1 MIDRAISRAARLM
14 LICAALA
21 LCSAALAEQKKAG
34 NGAASLAG
42 DWEYVINGP
51 VKMVLHLQV
60 GADGALAGT
69 IDTPESPP
77 QHVVLKD
84 IQLSGKILKYTW
96 PQRGT
101 IMEVVQDDGNSM
113 LGAQI
118 WQRVNSSALSARD
131 VAGDWESKIN
141 SGTYSKVTHILHL
154 RLDSSGALTGYLDEL
169 LAIPR
174 RVPLREV
181 RLQGTTLTYT
191 LDNGTVLHGT
201 FSNDRRM
208 ILGDQGNFTWERA
221 RTLAQALAEDGKEKP
236 LPTDG
241 TWSGVITPI
250 LWSQFVK
257 TPPKGDFRYLV
268 HLGSAPVSCSVRL
281 ELPTEN
287 QGAPY
292 TDVPCEMK
300 REGANVQIF
309 GPYAGAFIGTLS
321 GDQLTG
327 SWTTGKNNP
336 VFVMALSSEPMQ
348 AKLTRSASAAA
359 TH

>member
-1 MIDRAISRAARLM
+1 MNDRAIARIARLM
-14 LICAALA
+14 LI
-21 LCSAALAEQKKAG
+21 SAALGICTSAVAEQKKAG
-34 NGAASLAG
+34 NDAASLAG
-42 DWEYVINGP
+42 DWEYAINGP
-51 VKMVLHLQV
+51 VKMVLHLEV
-60 GADGALAGT
+60 GADGALAGS
-69 IDTPESPP
+69 IDTPDSPP
-77 QHVVLKD
+77 QHIVLKD
-84 IQLSGKILKYTW
+84 IQLSGKILKYIW

-101 IMEVVQDDGNSM
+101 IMEVVQADGNSM

-118 WQRVNSSALSARD
+118 WHRVNTSALSARD
-131 VAGDWESKIN
+131 VAGDWESKTT

-154 RLDSSGALTGYLDEL
+154 RLDSGGSLTGYLDEL

-191 LDNGTVLHGT
+191 LDNGNVLHGT
-201 FSNDRRM
+201 FSNDRRT
-208 ILGDQGNFTWERA
+208 ILGAQAGLTWQRA
-221 RTLAQALAEDGKEKP
+221 RTLAQALAEDSKERP

-241 TWSGVITPI
+241 TWSGIITPV
-250 LWSQFVK
+250 LWSQVVK
-257 TPPKGDFRYLV
+257 TPPKGDFHYSV
-268 HLGSAPVSCSVRL
+268 HLGSAPVTCSVRL
-281 ELPTEN
+281 EIPTGE
-287 QGAPY
+287 QDKSPL
-292 TDVPCEMK
+292 DVPCEMK

-336 VFVMALSSEPMQ
+336 VFVMALSSEPM
-348 AKLTRSASAAA
+348 KVRLTRSASAAA